1 MLSLMTEP
9 KKVVVWGTGFVGKMV
24 IPEIVRHPNFEL
36 IGVGVH
42 DKDKVGRDVGEICGI
57 GPLGLDATDDLDALI
72 ALRPDALVHYGPTAD
87 TPTTTSPTW
96 APSWRRD
103 RRLLDGDDAV
113 GLAPHAPEPSLVD
126 RPDHGGL
133 RRGRRHLLHHRHRPG
148 LCQRP
153 LPHDTHGALRRG
165 KKVKALE
172 ILDYLNYTGAYEDE
186 MGIGRPPEFTP
197 LLEHTDILVMS
208 WGATV
213 PMMAHAVGIELDE
226 ITTTW
231 EKWVTDAPITTAKGV
246 INPGEVAAIHFT
258 INGIYRG
265 EPRICLEHVNRVG
278 TDAAPDWPR
287 GTQDDV
293 YRVEIEGSP
302 SITQETA
309 FRFTDGWGR
318 DAAAAGCL
326 ATGLRALNAVPPST
340 TFRRVGHRAGSAADP
355 RGGDHPL
362 SGSASLDLD
371 KELSSGGLRLGVTG
385 FIGLGLNVTTRNGSL
400 VHVSDSTTNEIRR
413 WW

>member
-1 MLSLMTEP
+1 MTEP

-24 IPEIVRHPNFEL
+24 IPEIIRHPNFEL

-57 GPLGLDATDDLDALI
+57 ATIGLDATDDLDALI
-72 ALRPDALVHYGPTAD
+72 ALRPDALVHYGPTAGHAD
-87 TPTTTSPTW
+87 ANIADMGAFLRAGIDVCSTAMTPWVWPHMRQNP
-96 APSWRRD
+96 PSWID
-103 RRLLDGDDAV
+103 PITEAC
-113 GLAPHAPEPSLVD
+113 AE
-126 RPDHGGL
+126 GGATCFTTGIDPGFANDL
-133 RRGRRHLLHHRHRPG
+133 FPMTLMG
-148 LCQRP
+148 LC
-153 LPHDTHGALRRG
+153 AEV

-197 LLEHTDILVMS
+197 LLEHSDILVMS

-213 PMMAHAVGIELDE
+213 PMMAHAVGLELDE

-258 INGIYRG
+258 IDGIYRG
-265 EPRICLEHVNRVG
+265 EPRISLEHINRVG

-293 YRVEIEGSP
+293 YRVEIEGTP

-309 FRFTDGWGR
+309 FRFTDGSGR

-326 ATGLRALNAVPPST
+326 ATGLRALNAVPAVNDLPSGWAT
-340 TFRRVGHRAGSAADP
+340 A
-355 RGGDHPL
+355 
-362 SGSASLDLD
+362 LDLP
-371 KELSSGGLRLGVTG
+371 LIPGAGT
-385 FIGLGLNVTTRNGSL
+385 
-400 VHVSDSTTNEIRR
+400 IR
-413 WW
+413 